1 MIAFWTGFRL
11 WRLPLSQNNGIF
23 WATGFCVWGQDKIM
37 TYGGIFQN
45 WENDL
50 VIFVEMVS
58 FR

>member
-11 WRLPLSQNNGIF
+11 WRLPVAQNIGIF
-23 WATGFCVWGQDKIM
+23 WATGFCVGGQDEMM
-37 TYGGIFQN
+37 TYGSTFQDLTH
-45 WENDL
+45 DL